1 MPVTNKSASVRRVA
15 FLKMDGG
22 ATGAAGPHV
31 LCLAVK
37 EHIQGQGHALVP
49 MPVDDLVRETVLQ
62 MNTAT
67 CLHVQ
72 LGDRG
77 AAGPAASPVE
87 EEQSQGRAPV
97 LRQAPRVQVT
107 PVKHK
112 IVRDQSV
119 VILDMESGTT
129 GAAGLH
135 VLCLVVKEHVQGQG
149 RVMDLTPVD
158 DLVKETVLQLNT
170 ATCLR
175 VQVILQ
181 LGDRGA
187 AGHAASPVEQEQCQ
201 GRVPVLRHPPRAQV
215 MPVTN
220 KSARVRRFLKMD
232 GGTTG
237 AAGPHVLCLVV
248 KEHVQGQGRVMDLT
262 PVDDPVRETILQ
274 RKSATCLRVQLG
286 DRGAAGH
293 AASPVEEEQNQGR
306 APVLRQAP
314 RVQVTPVKHKS
325 VRDQSVVFLDMES
338 GTTGAAGLC
347 VLCLVVK
354 EHVQGQGRVPE

>member
-22 ATGAAGPHV
+22 TTGAAGLHV
-31 LCLAVK
+31 LCLVVK
-37 EHIQGQGHALVP
+37 EHVQGQGRAMDP

-77 AAGPAASPVE
+77 AAGHAASPVE
-87 EEQSQGRAPV
+87 EEQSQGRVPV
-97 LRQAPRVQVT
+97 LRQAPDT
-107 PVKHK
+107 
-112 IVRDQSV
+112 D
-119 VILDMESGTT
+119 SGTT
-129 GAAGLH
+129 GAAGPH
-135 VLCLVVKEHVQGQG
+135 VLCLVVKEHVRGQG

-158 DLVKETVLQLNT
+158 DPVKETVLQRNT

-175 VQVILQ
+175 VQQVKEYLKCGILQ

-187 AGHAASPVEQEQCQ
+187 AGRAASPVEQEQCQ

-220 KSARVRRFLKMD
+220 KSASVRRFLKMVS
-232 GGTTG
+232 GTTG

-262 PVDDPVRETILQ
+262 PVDDLVMETVLQ
-274 RKSATCLRVQLG
+274 RNTATCLSVQLG
-286 DRGAAGH
+286 DLGAAGP
-293 AASPVEEEQNQGR
+293 AASPVEEEQSQGR
-306 APVLRQAP
+306 VPVLRQVP
-314 RVQVTPVKHKS
+314 RVQVTPVKHKI
-325 VRDQSVVFLDMES
+325 VRDQTVAFLDMES
-338 GTTGAAGLC
+338 GTTGAAGPH

-354 EHVQGQGRVPE
+354 ENVEG